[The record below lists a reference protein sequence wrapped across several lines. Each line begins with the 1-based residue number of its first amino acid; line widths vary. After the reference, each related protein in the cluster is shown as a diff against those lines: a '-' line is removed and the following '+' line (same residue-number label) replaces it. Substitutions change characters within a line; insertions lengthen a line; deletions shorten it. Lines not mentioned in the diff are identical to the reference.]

1 VAYTFDPSLP
11 TLKDEARQAL
21 GLTDVSS
28 VDTAVFADETILA
41 RLNRFGPNA
50 GMAKLCEEFA
60 NILDAEPIKVSQQ
73 LGASIEWVRNRSAG
87 LRDYAKRLRNGTDS
101 FGDPAPTV
109 IGGSAEIADPVVDT
123 SRIEY

>member
-11 TLKDEARQAL
+11 TLKDEARQSL

-28 VDTAVFADETILA
+28 VNTAVFADETIMA
-41 RLNRFGPNA
+41 RLNKFGPNA

-60 NILDAEPIKVSQQ
+60 NILDSEPVKVSQQ
-73 LGASIEWVRNRSAG
+73 LGASIEWVRTRSQG
-87 LRDYAKRLRNGTDS
+87 LREYAKRLRNGSDS
-101 FGDPAPTV
+101 FGELGSLPV
-109 IGGSAEIADPVVDT
+109 GGCAAIADPVVDT